1 MCFID
6 KYLSVL
12 IIIRAIVMSDKEGK
26 KGLVKEILERDDL
39 TEADI
44 KEQLK
49 RRGISFVN
57 RYNRKYSALVVVS
70 VAVWLLPTLAEV
82 SGLSALESLSQ
93 MTRIR
98 FPMPVLVFSAALFLM
113 ALVLEV
119 KVVSMRL
126 RLGGLDDAHESLVI
140 VREGPY
146 AVIRHPGY
154 LAEVVYFTLLP
165 VVLSEWIGFTMLA
178 IVYIA
183 VIAVSFS
190 YLIRVE
196 DDFNIAKW
204 GDEYRRYKGELPAI
218 NFLNWLWNF
227 FKS

>member
-1 MCFID
+1 MT
-6 KYLSVL
+6 
-12 IIIRAIVMSDKEGK
+12 MSDKERK
-26 KGLVKEILERDDL
+26 EGLVKEILERDDL

-57 RYNRKYSALVVVS
+57 RYNQKISALVVVFA
-70 VAVWLLPTLAEV
+70 AVWLLPTLAEV
-82 SGLSALESLSQ
+82 SGLSVLEGLSQ

-98 FPMPVLVFSAALFLM
+98 FPMPVLVVSAALFVM
-113 ALVLEV
+113 ALALEV
-119 KVVSMRL
+119 KVVSMRQ
-126 RLGGLDDAHESLVI
+126 RLGGLEDAHESLVI

-146 AVIRHPGY
+146 TVIRHPGY

-165 VVLSEWIGFTMLA
+165 VILSEWISFTILA

-204 GDEYRRYKGELPAI
+204 GDEYLRYIDELPAI
-218 NFLNWLWNF
+218 NFLNWLWNY

>member
-1 MCFID
+1 
-6 KYLSVL
+6 
-12 IIIRAIVMSDKEGK
+12 MSDKERK
-26 KGLVKEILERDDL
+26 EGLVREILERDDL

-57 RYNRKYSALVVVS
+57 RYNQKYTALVMVS

-82 SGLSALESLSQ
+82 SGLSALEGLSQ

-98 FPMPVLVFSAALFLM
+98 FPMPVLVISAALFVM

-119 KVVSMRL
+119 KVVSMRR

-183 VIAVSFS
+183 VIAVIFS

-204 GDEYRRYKGELPAI
+204 GDEYWRYMDELPAI
-218 NFLNWLWNF
+218 NFLNWLWNC

>member
-1 MCFID
+1 
-6 KYLSVL
+6 
-12 IIIRAIVMSDKEGK
+12 MSDEEGEE
-26 KGLVKEILERDDL
+26 GLVRKILENSDL
-39 TEADI
+39 TEAEI

-49 RRGISFVN
+49 GRGISFVN
-57 RYNRKYSALVVVS
+57 RYDRKYSALVAVS
-70 VAVWLLPTLAEV
+70 VAIWLLPTIAEV
-82 SGLSALESLSQ
+82 SGLSILEGLAQ

-98 FPMPVLVFSAALFLM
+98 FPMPVLAVAAALFVM

-119 KVVSMRL
+119 KVVSTRQ
-126 RLGGLDDAHESLVI
+126 RLGGLDAHESLVI

-154 LAEVVYFTLLP
+154 LAEVVYLALLP

-178 IVYIA
+178 IVHIA

-196 DDFNIAKW
+196 DDFNVAKW
-204 GDEYRRYKGELPAI
+204 GDEYRRYKDELPAI
-218 NFLNWLWNF
+218 NFLSWLR
-227 FKS
+227 KVTRRRTAP

>member
-1 MCFID
+1 M
-6 KYLSVL
+6 
-12 IIIRAIVMSDKEGK
+12 VMSDKERK
-26 KGLVKEILERDDL
+26 EGLVREILERDDL

-49 RRGISFVN
+49 RKGISFVN
-57 RYNRKYSALVVVS
+57 RYNQKYSALVMVS
-70 VAVWLLPTLAEV
+70 VAVWLLPTLAKV
-82 SGLSALESLSQ
+82 SGLSALEGLSQ

-98 FPMPVLVFSAALFLM
+98 FPMPVLVVSAALFVM

-119 KVVSMRL
+119 KVVSMRR

-146 AVIRHPGY
+146 AIIRHPGY

-165 VVLSEWIGFTMLA
+165 VILSEWIGFTMLA

-183 VIAVSFS
+183 VIAVIFS

-196 DDFNIAKW
+196 DGFNIAKW
-204 GDEYRRYKGELPAI
+204 GDEYWRYKDELPAI
-218 NFLNWLWNF
+218 NFLNWLWNY

>member
-1 MCFID
+1 
-6 KYLSVL
+6 
-12 IIIRAIVMSDKEGK
+12 MSDKERK
-26 KGLVKEILERDDL
+26 EGLVKEILERDDL
-39 TEADI
+39 TKADI

-57 RYNRKYSALVVVS
+57 RYNQKYSALVLVS

-82 SGLSALESLSQ
+82 SGLSALEGLSQ

-98 FPMPVLVFSAALFLM
+98 FPMPVLVVSAALFVM

-119 KVVSMRL
+119 KVVSMRQ

-165 VVLSEWIGFTMLA
+165 VVLSKWIGFTMLA

-183 VIAVSFS
+183 VIAVIFS

-196 DDFNIAKW
+196 DNFNIAKW
-204 GDEYRRYKGELPAI
+204 GDEYWRYKNELPAI
-218 NFLNWLWNF
+218 NFFNWLWNY

>member
-1 MCFID
+1 M
-6 KYLSVL
+6 
-12 IIIRAIVMSDKEGK
+12 VMSDKERKEGF
-26 KGLVKEILERDDL
+26 VREILERDDL

-70 VAVWLLPTLAEV
+70 IAVWLLPTLAEV
-82 SGLSALESLSQ
+82 SGLSALEGLSQ

-98 FPMPVLVFSAALFLM
+98 FPMPVLVVSAALFVM

-119 KVVSMRL
+119 KVASMRR

-165 VVLSEWIGFTMLA
+165 VILSEWIGFTMLA

-183 VIAVSFS
+183 VIAVIFS

-204 GDEYRRYKGELPAI
+204 GDEYWRYKDELPAI
-218 NFLNWLWNF
+218 NFLNWLWNY

>member
-1 MCFID
+1 
-6 KYLSVL
+6 
-12 IIIRAIVMSDKEGK
+12 MSDKERK
-26 KGLVKEILERDDL
+26 EGLVREILERDDL

-57 RYNRKYSALVVVS
+57 RYNQKYSALVVVS

-82 SGLSALESLSQ
+82 SGLSALEGLSQ

-98 FPMPVLVFSAALFLM
+98 FPMPVLVVSAALFMM
-113 ALVLEV
+113 ALVLEI
-119 KVVSMRL
+119 KVVSMRQ

-140 VREGPY
+140 IREGPY
-146 AVIRHPGY
+146 TVIRHPGY

-165 VVLSEWIGFTMLA
+165 VVLSEWISFTMLA

-196 DDFNIAKW
+196 DNFNIAKW
-204 GDEYRRYKGELPAI
+204 GDEYLRYKNELPAI
-218 NFLNWLWNF
+218 NFLNWLWNY

>member
-1 MCFID
+1 MKD
-6 KYLSVL
+6 
-12 IIIRAIVMSDKEGK
+12 ANKEGK
-26 KGLVKEILERDDL
+26 EGLVREILERGDL

-57 RYNRKYSALVVVS
+57 KYNQKYSALVVVS
-70 VAVWLLPTLAEV
+70 VAVWLLPTLAGV
-82 SGLSALESLSQ
+82 SGLSALEGLSQ

-98 FPMPVLVFSAALFLM
+98 FPMPVLVVSAALFVI
-113 ALVLEV
+113 ALVIEV
-119 KVVSMRL
+119 KVASMRL

-140 VREGPY
+140 IREGPY

-165 VVLSEWIGFTMLA
+165 VVLSEWISFTILA
-178 IVYIA
+178 IVHIV
-183 VIAVSFS
+183 VIVVIFS

-196 DDFNIAKW
+196 DDFNVAKW
-204 GDEYRRYKGELPAI
+204 GDEYRRYKDELPAI
-218 NFLNWLWNF
+218 NFLNWLWNY
-227 FKS
+227 FKK

>member
-1 MCFID
+1 MKD
-6 KYLSVL
+6 VN
-12 IIIRAIVMSDKEGK
+12 KEGK
-26 KGLVKEILERDDL
+26 EGIVREILERGDL

-70 VAVWLLPTLAEV
+70 IAVWLLPTLAQV
-82 SGLSALESLSQ
+82 SGLSALKGLSQ
-93 MTRIR
+93 LARIR
-98 FPMPVLVFSAALFLM
+98 FPMPVLVVSAALFVI
-113 ALVLEV
+113 ALVIEV
-119 KVVSMRL
+119 KVASMRL

-140 VREGPY
+140 IREGPY

-165 VVLSEWIGFTMLA
+165 VVLSKWISFTILA
-178 IVYIA
+178 IVHIA
-183 VIAVSFS
+183 VISVIFS

-196 DDFNIAKW
+196 DDFNVAKW
-204 GDEYRRYKGELPAI
+204 GDEYRRYKDELPAI
-218 NFLNWLWNF
+218 NFLNWLWNY
-227 FKS
+227 FKK

>member
-1 MCFID
+1 
-6 KYLSVL
+6 
-12 IIIRAIVMSDKEGK
+12 MSDKEGK
-26 KGLVKEILERDDL
+26 EGLVKEILERNDL
-39 TEADI
+39 TKADI

-49 RRGISFVN
+49 RRGVSFVN
-57 RYNRKYSALVVVS
+57 RYNQKYSALVAVS

-82 SGLSALESLSQ
+82 SGLSALEGLSQ

-98 FPMPVLVFSAALFLM
+98 FPMPVLVVSAALFVM

-119 KVVSMRL
+119 KVASMRR

-165 VVLSEWIGFTMLA
+165 VILSEWIGFTMLA

-183 VIAVSFS
+183 VIAVIFS

-204 GDEYRRYKGELPAI
+204 GDEYWCYKDELPAI
-218 NFLNWLWNF
+218 NFFNWLWNY

>member
-1 MCFID
+1 VKD
-6 KYLSVL
+6 VN
-12 IIIRAIVMSDKEGK
+12 KEGK
-26 KGLVKEILERDDL
+26 EGLVREILDRGDL

-70 VAVWLLPTLAEV
+70 IAVWLLPTLAEV
-82 SGLSALESLSQ
+82 SGLSALEGLSQ
-93 MTRIR
+93 LTRIR
-98 FPMPVLVFSAALFLM
+98 FPMPVLVVSAALFVI
-113 ALVLEV
+113 ALVIEV
-119 KVVSMRL
+119 KVASMRL

-140 VREGPY
+140 IREGPY

-165 VVLSEWIGFTMLA
+165 VVLSEWISFTILA
-178 IVYIA
+178 IVHIA
-183 VIAVSFS
+183 VIAIIFS

-196 DDFNIAKW
+196 DNFNEAKW
-204 GDEYRRYKGELPAI
+204 GDEYRRYKDELPAI
-218 NFLNWLWNF
+218 NFLNWLWNYF
-227 FKS
+227 GK

>member
-1 MCFID
+1 MLWSGKITEMGMG
-6 KYLSVL
+6 KV
-12 IIIRAIVMSDKEGK
+12 IIMSDKEGK
-26 KGLVKEILERDDL
+26 EGLVREILERGDL

-49 RRGISFVN
+49 RRGISFVY
-57 RYNRKYSALVVVS
+57 RYNQKFSALVVVS
-70 VAVWLLPTLAEV
+70 VAVWLLPTLAKV
-82 SGLSALESLSQ
+82 SGLSALEGLSQ

-98 FPMPVLVFSAALFLM
+98 FPMPVLVVSAALFVI

-119 KVVSMRL
+119 KVASMRW
-126 RLGGLDDAHESLVI
+126 RLGGLNDAHETLVI
-140 VREGPY
+140 FREGPY

-196 DDFNIAKW
+196 DNFNVAKW
-204 GDEYRRYKGELPAI
+204 GDEYRRYKDELPAI
-218 NFLNWLWNF
+218 NFLNWLWNY
-227 FKS
+227 FKN

>member
-1 MCFID
+1 MGMG
-6 KYLSVL
+6 KV
-12 IIIRAIVMSDKEGK
+12 IIMSDKEGK
-26 KGLVKEILERDDL
+26 EGLVREILERGDL

-49 RRGISFVN
+49 RMGISFVN
-57 RYNRKYSALVVVS
+57 RYNQKFSALVVVS
-70 VAVWLLPTLAEV
+70 VAVWLLPTLAKV
-82 SGLSALESLSQ
+82 SGLSALEGLSQ

-98 FPMPVLVFSAALFLM
+98 FPMPVLVVSAVLFVI

-119 KVVSMRL
+119 KVASMRW
-126 RLGGLDDAHESLVI
+126 RLGGLNDAHETLVI
-140 VREGPY
+140 FREGPY

-196 DDFNIAKW
+196 DNFNVAKW
-204 GDEYRRYKGELPAI
+204 GDEYRRYKDELPAI
-218 NFLNWLWNF
+218 NFLNWLWNY
-227 FKS
+227 FKN